1 VRAVLD
7 PNVIISGL
15 LSRAGRPA
23 RILRAWDEGQ
33 FELVVSGKLLDELVR
48 ALSYPKLRRHI
59 SEQDANAVMRWIS
72 ASATSVADPESE
84 PPVRSVDPGDDYLVA
99 VAWTE
104 RAVLVSGDTHLLD
117 LASDMPV
124 YSPRRFLTLL
134 AEDS

>member
-15 LSRAGRPA
+15 LSRAGSPA
-23 RILRAWDEGQ
+23 RVLRAWDEGQ
-33 FELVVSGKLLDELVR
+33 FELVVSPELLEELAR

-59 SEQDANAVMRWIS
+59 SEQDANAVMRWIN

-84 PPVRSVDPGDDYLVA
+84 PPVRSEDPGDDYLVA
-99 VAWTE
+99 LAWAE

-117 LASDMPV
+117 LSDEIPV
-124 YSPRRFLTLL
+124 YSPRRFLAVL
-134 AEDS
+134 AERS

>member
-1 VRAVLD
+1 VRTVLD

-23 RILRAWDEGQ
+23 QILRAWDEGQ
-33 FELVVSGKLLDELVR
+33 FELVVSRKLLDELVR

-59 SEQDANAVMRWIS
+59 SEEDAKAVIGWIT
-72 ASATSVADPESE
+72 ASATTAADPGSE
-84 PPVRSVDPGDDYLVA
+84 PPVRSEDPGDDYLVA
-99 VAWTE
+99 LAWAE

-117 LASDMPV
+117 LASEIPV
-124 YSPRRFLTLL
+124 YSPRRFLALL